1 MILVRLDA
9 KRRHIK
15 CISCSAT
22 YQAIMMALV
31 TFTEN
36 AWNVHYEG
44 VMYNPHSNRQRPDDL
59 ESGVDELDGF
69 AFGYPTA
76 IPLQDGTFLAANW
89 SNENGICGIRW
100 TKLSIDW

>member
-1 MILVRLDA
+1 
-9 KRRHIK
+9 
-15 CISCSAT
+15 
-22 YQAIMMALV
+22 MMALV

-44 VMYNPHSNRQRPDDL
+44 VMYNPNSNRQRPDDL
-59 ESGVDELDGF
+59 DSGVDELDGF

-76 IPLQDGTFLAANW
+76 IPLQDGTFLATNW

-100 TKLSIDW
+100 TKLRIDW